1 MAAKR
6 NFAAG
11 SWRMTNW
18 TEALQR
24 LHTPSNR
31 IRLSGVLVTSLQRAI
46 VCLGNSKRNLSLRA
60 PSLRVQLLDKSFL
73 RQLLE
78 RPWIVE
84 LANIDA
90 FRLGI
95 ARGDVLHDGFHFR
108 VRHRRNIANVAE
120 NVAFERAG
128 QKLGIRG
135 PRVLAENANRDV

>member
-11 SWRMTNW
+11 SWRITNW
-18 TEALQR
+18 TKALQR

-31 IRLSGVLVTSLQRAI
+31 IRLSGIVVTSCVVSRASGERSRI
-46 VCLGNSKRNLSLRA
+46 QKMVSVSG

-78 RPWIVE
+78 GRGIIE

-95 ARGDVLHDGFHFR
+95 ARGDVLHNGFHFGMR
-108 VRHRRNIANVAE
+108 
-120 NVAFERAG
+120 
-128 QKLGIRG
+128 
-135 PRVLAENANRDV
+135 